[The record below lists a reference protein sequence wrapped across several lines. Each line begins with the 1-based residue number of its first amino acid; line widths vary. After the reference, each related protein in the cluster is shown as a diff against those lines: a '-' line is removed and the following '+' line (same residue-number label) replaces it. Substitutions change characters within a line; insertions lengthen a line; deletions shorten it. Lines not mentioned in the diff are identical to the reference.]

1 MGSTRNAATILD
13 NLMVNGNIVIAN
25 YYAVRG
31 KLRDIDLLGHTEGGT
46 VLYRAAR
53 DGHLTIVKGLLAAEV
68 DMNAA
73 NHWGWTPL
81 FAAAQRGHVEVA
93 QSLLTVGADV
103 NKTNDWG
110 WTPLHATAG
119 EGHIEVVQSLLTA
132 GADSTRKNR
141 DGQTALDIANERGHK
156 ERSPSCCSKWPR
168 RQDRIRLRYCLRTS
182 YTGVVCALTLLKQ
195 TFRFLPLLLTSSP

>member
-1 MGSTRNAATILD
+1 VGSKRNAATILD

-31 KLRDIDLLGHTEGGT
+31 KLRDIDLLRHTEGGT

-68 DMNAA
+68 DMKAA
-73 NHWGWTPL
+73 
-81 FAAAQRGHVEVA
+81 
-93 QSLLTVGADV
+93 
-103 NKTNDWG
+103 NDWG

-119 EGHIEVVQSLLTA
+119 EGHIEVEQSLLTAGVNMNMSNFWGSTPLYTATGKGHIEVVQSLLTA

-141 DGQTALDIANERGHK
+141 DGQTALDIAYERGHK
-156 ERSPSCCSKWPR
+156 ERSPSCCSKRPMR
-168 RQDRIRLRYCLRTS
+168 HDRI
-182 YTGVVCALTLLKQ
+182 G
-195 TFRFLPLLLTSSP
+195 